1 MPADDLAS
9 YLGPTAF
16 IDSDHPD
23 IVAFTARAVGD
34 ATGAHDRALKLFYA
48 VRDDFRYDPYAVDM
62 RPEGFR
68 ASTCLHRGVGFCVT
82 KAVLLAACLR
92 ADGVPARL
100 GFADVRNHLVTER
113 LRQMM
118 GTDVFAF
125 HGYTDVYL
133 NGKWVKATPAFNIG
147 LCEKFRVLPLDFD
160 GVNDSIFHPFD
171 ADGRKHME
179 YVRDRGVYADLPF
192 DEIRDTFAELYPYM
206 STGDVGGDFHAEA
219 EAEVASTTSG

>member
-1 MPADDLAS
+1 MPADDLAA
-9 YLGPTAF
+9 YLGPTEF
-16 IDSDHPD
+16 IDSDD
-23 IVAFTARAVGD
+23 AGIVAFTAQA
-34 ATGAHDRALKLFYA
+34 AAGASGEHDRALKLFYA
-48 VRDDFRYDPYAVDM
+48 VRDGFRYDPYAVDM

-68 ASTCLHRGVGFCVT
+68 ASTCLKRGVGFCVT

-92 ADGVPARL
+92 ADGIPARL

-133 NGKWVKATPAFNIG
+133 DGRWVKATPAFNIE

-160 GVNDSIFHPFD
+160 GINDSIFHPFD

-192 DEIRDTFAELYPYM
+192 DEIRDTFAELYPYI
-206 STGDVGGDFHAEA
+206 STGGVGGDFHAEA
-219 EAEVASTTSG
+219 EAEAGSAAG